1 MKTYGPE
8 GWDEQQATLPTHGY
22 AFHQCSPVT
31 SAVAVVP
38 GWHLEV
44 AGGPG
49 SSSSPTQLP
58 KCRLS
63 SQPHH
68 PRKRR
73 RIGAA
78 TPSSHQPIRHLDRG
92 GNTSLSHKNLMCMR
106 RFTVASPPCRMQ
118 EYSCLRWF
126 TVAFF
131 PRPHPVSPS
140 GLGWGR
146 HHLPSA
152 CEVALHAVVHG
163 GITFLSRVLG
173 SLGTLGHAGSW
184 WRASQ
189 IPTRLLGPCGVL
201 FA

>member
-1 MKTYGPE
+1 MGDPPSFLTPVLDDPGGNFRRRPVQLPPGNFTTPGRNLTSCSLHPGPSWTWATLKTYGPE

-38 GWHLEV
+38 GWLLEV

-118 EYSCLRWF
+118 EYSCMRWF

-131 PRPHPVSPS
+131 LRPHPVSP
-140 GLGWGR
+140 
-146 HHLPSA
+146 
-152 CEVALHAVVHG
+152 
-163 GITFLSRVLG
+163 
-173 SLGTLGHAGSW
+173 
-184 WRASQ
+184 
-189 IPTRLLGPCGVL
+189 
-201 FA
+201 

>member
-38 GWHLEV
+38 GWLLEV

-92 GNTSLSHKNLMCMR
+92 GNTSLSK
-106 RFTVASPPCRMQ
+106 
-118 EYSCLRWF
+118 
-126 TVAFF
+126 
-131 PRPHPVSPS
+131 
-140 GLGWGR
+140 
-146 HHLPSA
+146 
-152 CEVALHAVVHG
+152 VHG
-163 GITFLSRVLG
+163 GIT
-173 SLGTLGHAGSW
+173 SLPHA
-184 WRASQ
+184 RALLHALVHGG
-189 IPTRLLGPCGVL
+189 IFPTPSSCQPLGPWMGAASPPFRTRSCIACDGSRWHHLPAARSRFPGNPWPRRFLLALITYSHQAPGPV
-201 FA
+201 

>member
-1 MKTYGPE
+1 LKTYGPE

-38 GWHLEV
+38 GWLLEV

-106 RFTVASPPCRMQ
+106 RFTVASPSNANAPI
-118 EYSCLRWF
+118 SVLPD
-126 TVAFF
+126 
-131 PRPHPVSPS
+131 PRGEWVQCALGRTPWPTYLIYTSSPIRTQDRLVLYGAPHPNGP
-140 GLGWGR
+140 WD
-146 HHLPSA
+146 PA
-152 CEVALHAVVHG
+152 
-163 GITFLSRVLG
+163 SRK
-173 SLGTLGHAGSW
+173 
-184 WRASQ
+184 
-189 IPTRLLGPCGVL
+189 
-201 FA
+201 

>member
-1 MKTYGPE
+1 MLQVTPGVSLRRHTPGRSPGKQPRIYTVTRRPRGCRNLASCSLHPGPSWTWATLKTYGPE

-38 GWHLEV
+38 GWLLEV
-44 AGGPG
+44 AGGTG
-49 SSSSPTQLP
+49 SSSLPTQLP

-118 EYSCLRWF
+118 D
-126 TVAFF
+126 
-131 PRPHPVSPS
+131 
-140 GLGWGR
+140 
-146 HHLPSA
+146 
-152 CEVALHAVVHG
+152 
-163 GITFLSRVLG
+163 
-173 SLGTLGHAGSW
+173 
-184 WRASQ
+184 
-189 IPTRLLGPCGVL
+189 
-201 FA
+201 